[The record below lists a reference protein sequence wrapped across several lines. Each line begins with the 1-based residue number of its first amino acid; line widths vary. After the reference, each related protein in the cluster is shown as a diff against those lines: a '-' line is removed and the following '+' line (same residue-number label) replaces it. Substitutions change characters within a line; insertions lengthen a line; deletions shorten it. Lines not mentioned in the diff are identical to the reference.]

1 MQIPLTLPLGPCW
14 ELEDRRVDSTTF
26 LQLLAPMF
34 PEATT
39 VFFEGSSIAPN
50 IVTIFERH
58 ADPGPYLP
66 KAQTLWST
74 GAILRFRCNFTPA
87 ICEALASASLHHAE
101 PELFDHLFLYAE
113 HVPLMEWP
121 DAFSNCMWIAS
132 SIPESRI
139 GAFAAGLG
147 VKYKRLSYK

>member
-14 ELEDRRVDSTTF
+14 ELEERRVDSTTF
-26 LQLLAPMF
+26 LQLLAPTF

-39 VFFEGSSIAPN
+39 AFFEGSSIAPN

-66 KAQTLWST
+66 KPQTIWST
-74 GAILRFRCNFTPA
+74 GVNLRFRCNFTPA

-147 VKYKRLSYK
+147 VKYKHSSYN

>member
-1 MQIPLTLPLGPCW
+1 MQPSLTLPLGPCW

-50 IVTIFERH
+50 IVTILERH
-58 ADPGPYLP
+58 TDPGPYLP

-139 GAFAAGLG
+139 DAFAAGLG
-147 VKYKRLSYK
+147 VKYKRSSYN

>member
-26 LQLLAPMF
+26 LQLLVSTF

-39 VFFEGSSIAPN
+39 AFFEGSSMAPN
-50 IVTIFERH
+50 IVKIFERH
-58 ADPGPYLP
+58 TDPGPYLP
-66 KAQTLWST
+66 KPQTLWST
-74 GAILRFRCNFTPA
+74 GAILRVRCSFTPA
-87 ICEALASASLHHAE
+87 LCEALANASPHHAE

-113 HVPLMEWP
+113 HMPLLEWP
-121 DAFSNCMWIAS
+121 DAFSNCMWIAF

-139 GAFAAGLG
+139 NAFAGSLG
-147 VKYKRLSYK
+147 VKYKCANHN

>member
-1 MQIPLTLPLGPCW
+1 MPLPLTLPLGPCW

-66 KAQTLWST
+66 KQQTLWST

-147 VKYKRLSYK
+147 VKYKRASYN

>member
-1 MQIPLTLPLGPCW
+1 M
-14 ELEDRRVDSTTF
+14 DSTTF

-74 GAILRFRCNFTPA
+74 GAILRFRCNFTPD

-113 HVPLMEWP
+113 HVPLLEWP

-139 GAFAAGLG
+139 DAFAAGLG
-147 VKYKRLSYK
+147 VKYKRSSYN

>member
-26 LQLLAPMF
+26 LQLLGPTF

-74 GAILRFRCNFTPA
+74 GVNLRFRCNFTPA

-113 HVPLMEWP
+113 HIPLMEWP

-147 VKYKRLSYK
+147 VKYKRLRYN